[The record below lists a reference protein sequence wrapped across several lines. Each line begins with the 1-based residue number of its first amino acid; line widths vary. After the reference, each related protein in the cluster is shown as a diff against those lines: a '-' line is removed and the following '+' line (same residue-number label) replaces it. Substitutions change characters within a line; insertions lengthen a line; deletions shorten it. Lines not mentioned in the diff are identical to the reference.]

1 MSGARPPRLIFLLS
15 SAERTVRR
23 WIEARGSA
31 FGMTAAKG
39 GVLMYLRQKPTA
51 TMSELTSALRASPAG
66 ASGLVARME
75 SAGLVA
81 RTPDESDQRVTRV
94 SLTDRGTEA
103 ATEARAALD
112 DLNTALNEGFDDHE
126 LATVA
131 RWLDQA
137 GGILNASQE
146 HEDLGTDNSGPGAFT
161 DGRG

>member
-1 MSGARPPRLIFLLS
+1 
-15 SAERTVRR
+15 
-23 WIEARGSA
+23 
-31 FGMTAAKG
+31 
-39 GVLMYLRQKPTA
+39 
-51 TMSELTSALRASPAG
+51 
-66 ASGLVARME
+66 GLVARME

-112 DLNTALNEGFDDHE
+112 DLNTALNEGFDDQE

-137 GGILNASQE
+137 GGILTASQE
-146 HEDLGTDNSGPGAFT
+146 HEASSTEAQGNENSGPEAEGTKGSTPGAEGT
-161 DGRG
+161 